1 MSPWLA
7 IYTLWWREQVRFF
20 RQRSRV
26 FGALAQPLIF
36 WVLFGAGLQ
45 ASFHP
50 PTGGRGM
57 SYLEYF
63 FPGTVILV
71 LLFTAIFSTISVI
84 EDRRE
89 GFLQGVLV
97 VQTIEP
103 RDFGAGEI
111 GMLVRAGAELAP
123 IVAEARTLGQF
134 VAPAH
139 QRLSSLAQNLWWS
152 WDADTT
158 SLFRELDPVLW
169 RSLDNN
175 PVALLQKLPVDQL
188 EERAS
193 QLALHLVLWMVPQLR
208 RQVENR
214 GRRGRGLLGGLDGA
228 VKIGR
233 GTSGNGS
240 VALLAGV
247 A

>member
-1 MSPWLA
+1 MSSDEAVIGQPAAPLWTLEEIGRLTSRNGNASETLQNVVHLIRTHFRTDVCSAYLLEPDRASLVLA
-7 IYTLWWREQVRFF
+7 ATVGLRPESIGRIRMRLTEGLVGLVAEQVRPHSVADAANHPRFKY
-20 RQRSRV
+20 
-26 FGALAQPLIF
+26 FGE
-36 WVLFGAGLQ
+36 AG
-45 ASFHP
+45 
-50 PTGGRGM
+50 
-57 SYLEYF
+57 
-63 FPGTVILV
+63 
-71 LLFTAIFSTISVI
+71 
-84 EDRRE
+84 EDRYRSFL
-89 GFLQGVLV
+89 GVPVIDRGLLQGVLV

-193 QLALHLVLWMVPQLR
+193 
-208 RQVENR
+208 
-214 GRRGRGLLGGLDGA
+214 
-228 VKIGR
+228 
-233 GTSGNGS
+233 
-240 VALLAGV
+240 
-247 A
+247 